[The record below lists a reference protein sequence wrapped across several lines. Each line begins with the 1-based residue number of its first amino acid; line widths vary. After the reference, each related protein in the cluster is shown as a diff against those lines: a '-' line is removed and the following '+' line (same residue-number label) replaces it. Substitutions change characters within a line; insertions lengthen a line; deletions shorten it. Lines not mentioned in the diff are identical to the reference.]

1 MQLGRNPLDLLRFLV
16 HCIQLHHQSDKL
28 AVRYIASLCIGH
40 RSTGLTMHLC
50 QPFKAL
56 VLAVAL
62 MMSSG
67 VDINKH
73 EENMNACPVIQCC
86 APGTNGLSGR
96 DGRDGKKGPKGEKGD
111 QGAGLRGLQGFPGKA
126 GPQGTKGDQG
136 PQGEKGQKGESASEK
151 STLSDSAFDA
161 LQRQVTALEK
171 NIQTLQA
178 DISRHQKFFSL
189 RWVKSV
195 GKKTFMSTGTKD
207 SFKNGKS
214 LCAKAGGALAC
225 PHNHAENTALREIL
239 KDSEQAYLG
248 MSNVQTEGKFLY
260 LNGEPVTYTNWNT
273 GEPNHNKNEDC
284 VAMYDNGKWNDI
296 VCSNSEMLIIC
307 EF

>member
-1 MQLGRNPLDLLRFLV
+1 
-16 HCIQLHHQSDKL
+16 
-28 AVRYIASLCIGH
+28 
-40 RSTGLTMHLC
+40 MHLC

-62 MMSSG
+62 MMSS
-67 VDINKH
+67 VL
-73 EENMNACPVIQCC
+73 QCC

-96 DGRDGKKGPKGEKGD
+96 DGRDGKE
-111 QGAGLRGLQGFPGKA
+111 GAGLRGLQGFPGKA

-136 PQGEKGQKGESASEK
+136 PQGEKGQKGESA
-151 STLSDSAFDA
+151 TFDA
-161 LQRQVTALEK
+161 LQRQVTTLEK

-178 DISRHQKFFSL
+178 DVSRHQKCEICLHDCIFG
-189 RWVKSV
+189 SV

-214 LCAKAGGALAC
+214 LCAKAGVALAC
-225 PHNHAENTALREIL
+225 PHNHAENTALQEIL

-248 MSNVQTEGKFLY
+248 MSDVQTEGKFLY

-273 GEPNHNKNEDC
+273 GEPNDNKNEVC
-284 VAMYDNGKWNDI
+284 VAIYDNGKWNDI

>member
-1 MQLGRNPLDLLRFLV
+1 MGPAGESYHHFAIARQALQLSVYGDERN
-16 HCIQLHHQSDKL
+16 KG
-28 AVRYIASLCIGH
+28 AVENRIRGH

-56 VLAVAL
+56 VLAMAL
-62 MMSSG
+62 MM
-67 VDINKH
+67 
-73 EENMNACPVIQCC
+73 A
-86 APGTNGLSGR
+86 
-96 DGRDGKKGPKGEKGD
+96 
-111 QGAGLRGLQGFPGKA
+111 
-126 GPQGTKGDQG
+126 
-136 PQGEKGQKGESASEK
+136 
-151 STLSDSAFDA
+151 SAFDA

-178 DISRHQKFFSL
+178 DVSRHQKFFSL

-207 SFKNGKS
+207 SFENGKS

-239 KDSEQAYLG
+239 KDSERAYLG
-248 MSNVQTEGKFLY
+248 MSDVQTEGKFLY
-260 LNGEPVTYTNWNT
+260 LNGEPVTYTNWEM
-273 GEPNHNKNEDC
+273 GEPNNNKNEDC

-296 VCSNSEMLIIC
+296 DCSKSEMLIIC
-307 EF
+307 KF

>member
-1 MQLGRNPLDLLRFLV
+1 
-16 HCIQLHHQSDKL
+16 
-28 AVRYIASLCIGH
+28 
-40 RSTGLTMHLC
+40 MHLC

-86 APGTNGLSGR
+86 ASGTNGLSGR

-136 PQGEKGQKGESASEK
+136 PQGEKGQKGESA
-151 STLSDSAFDA
+151 TFDA

-178 DISRHQKFFSL
+178 DVSRHQKFFSL

-248 MSNVQTEGKFLY
+248 MSDVQTEGNNFFFKLFI
-260 LNGEPVTYTNWNT
+260 W
-273 GEPNHNKNEDC
+273 
-284 VAMYDNGKWNDI
+284 I
-296 VCSNSEMLIIC
+296 
-307 EF
+307 

>member
-1 MQLGRNPLDLLRFLV
+1 
-16 HCIQLHHQSDKL
+16 
-28 AVRYIASLCIGH
+28 
-40 RSTGLTMHLC
+40 MHLC

-56 VLAVAL
+56 VLAMAL
-62 MMSSG
+62 MMASG

-73 EENMNACPVIQCC
+73 EENMNSCPVIQCC
-86 APGTNGLSGR
+86 APGTNGLPGR
-96 DGRDGKKGPKGEKGD
+96 DGRDGKEGPKGEKGD
-111 QGAGLRGLQGFPGKA
+111 QGLRGLQGFPGKA

-151 STLSDSAFDA
+151 STLSDSGILF
-161 LQRQVTALEK
+161 
-171 NIQTLQA
+171 NI
-178 DISRHQKFFSL
+178 FFSF

-207 SFKNGKS
+207 SFENGKS
-214 LCAKAGGALAC
+214 LCTKAGGGLAC

-248 MSNVQTEGKFLY
+248 MSDVQTEGKFLY
-260 LNGEPVTYTNWNT
+260 LNGRPVTYTNWET
-273 GEPNHNKNEDC
+273 GEPNNDENEDC
-284 VAMYDNGKWNDI
+284 VAMYDNEKWNDI
-296 VCSNSEMLIIC
+296 DCSNSEMLIIC